1 MIIIRHKVNTVHE
14 LKETPPALGIETD
27 IRPFGKRLVLHHEPF
42 VEGEGLE
49 EFLKH
54 YRHAFAIFNIK
65 SEGIEKEVM
74 RLAAKFGIK
83 DYFLLDV
90 SFPFMIKYI
99 NEGVSK
105 LAVRYSEYESAE
117 TCLNLKGKVEW
128 VFVDNLTHLPLA
140 CPEFKELKKHFKIC
154 IVSPELL
161 KRDEIP
167 QARELVR
174 RFPVDAVLTDDPK
187 AWGERFK

>member
-1 MIIIRHKVNTVHE
+1 MIIIKHKVNTVEE
-14 LKETPPALGIETD
+14 LKGTSPELGIEID
-27 IRPFGKRLVLHHEPF
+27 IRPFGKRLVLHHDPF
-42 VEGEGLE
+42 VRGEELK

-54 YRHAFAIFNIK
+54 YNHRFAIFNIK

-74 RLAAKFGIK
+74 RLAEQFGIE

-99 NEGVSK
+99 NQGISK

-117 TCLNLKGKVEW
+117 TCLNLKGKVDW
-128 VFVDNLTHLPLA
+128 VFVDNLTHLPLD
-140 CPEFKELKKHFKIC
+140 CPGFQELKKHFKVC

-167 QARELVR
+167 QTRELLK
-174 RFPVDAVLTDDPK
+174 RFPVDAVLTDDVGAWK
-187 AWGERFK
+187 A

>member
-1 MIIIRHKVNTVHE
+1 MIVIKHKVNTVRE
-14 LKETPPALGIETD
+14 LKETSPECGIEID

-42 VEGEGLE
+42 VKGEDLE
-49 EFLKH
+49 KFLKH
-54 YRHAFAIFNIK
+54 YNHKFAIFNIK
-65 SEGIEKEVM
+65 SEGIEKEVI
-74 RLAAKFGIK
+74 RLAEKFGIT

-90 SFPFMIKYI
+90 SFPFMIKCI
-99 NEGVSK
+99 NQGVSK

-140 CPEFKELKKHFKIC
+140 CPEFQELKKHFKIC

-167 QARELVR
+167 ETRKLVKR
-174 RFPVDAVLTDDPK
+174 YPVDAVLTDDVE
-187 AWGERFK
+187 AWRT